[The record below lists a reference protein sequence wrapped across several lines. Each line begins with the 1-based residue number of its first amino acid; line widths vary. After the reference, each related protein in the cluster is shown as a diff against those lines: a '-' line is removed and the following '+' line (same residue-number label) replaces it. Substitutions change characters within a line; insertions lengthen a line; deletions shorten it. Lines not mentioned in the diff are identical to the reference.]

1 MGPWQVRRGLLHS
14 HNELIGFTENALA
27 DSMAANSKQW
37 LEAADAYSR
46 SIDVMRAAYPANS
59 ITVAFQQMKYSSLL
73 RKAGKEEAAE
83 KQMAEAHFVFTLH
96 FGNAEAVD

>member
-46 SIDVMRAAYPANS
+46 SINVLRAAYPE
-59 ITVAFQQMKYSSLL
+59 IG
-73 RKAGKEEAAE
+73 R
-83 KQMAEAHFVFTLH
+83 AHV
-96 FGNAEAVD
+96 